1 MNEMDK
7 DKKYFKLGVDV
18 HKTGIGVF
26 QNIIRTEYPY
36 AFTPI
41 IKDHVGENIVLH
53 VDGAGSKPIVAYL
66 YFKETGDY
74 SWFKG
79 LTQDVIAMNID
90 DVMPVGAYPIAFA
103 DYIAL
108 NSYRISKTD
117 VLNEL
122 GRGFKEAI
130 DLIEESTS
138 HLKTKVSLLFAG
150 GETADLP
157 DQVRTLD
164 IVGMLYA
171 KTTSNVVT
179 GNEIEEGDVIIGLR
193 SGGKALYEDRVNSG
207 IMCNGLTL
215 ARHIILSREYKE
227 KYPEVSD
234 PLMEEEYSGYYK
246 IDSYLDE
253 LDMTVGEAL
262 LSPTRIYTPIIA
274 DILERYPEKIKGMV
288 HNTGG
293 GLTKILRIG
302 YGLKYV
308 KDILPPPDPL
318 FSFIQREGRIDWR
331 EMYEVFNMGIGF
343 EIITTRDSADD
354 VINISEKYGVDA
366 YIIGRV
372 VEKTVG
378 VNEVVIKSENGI
390 FTYKSVIR

>member
-1 MNEMDK
+1 MMNK
-7 DKKYFKLGVDV
+7 DEKYFKLGVDV
-18 HKTGIGVF
+18 HKTGIEVF
-26 QNIIRTEYPY
+26 QNSIRSEYPY

-41 IKDHVGENIVLH
+41 IKDYTGENIILH
-53 VDGAGSKPIVAYL
+53 VDGVGSKPIVAYL
-66 YFKETGDY
+66 YFKETGDH

-90 DVMPVGAYPIAFA
+90 DVVPVGAYPVAFA

-108 NSYRISKTD
+108 NPYRVPKTN

-122 GRGFKEAI
+122 GRGFKETI
-130 DLIEESTS
+130 DLIGESTS

-157 DQVRTLD
+157 DQIRTLD
-164 IVGMLYA
+164 IVGIVYA
-171 KTTSNVVT
+171 KIISNVVA
-179 GNEIEEGDVIIGLR
+179 GDKIEKGDVIIGLR
-193 SGGKALYEDRVNSG
+193 SGGKALYEDRENSG

-215 ARHIILSREYKE
+215 ARHIMLSKEYKM
-227 KYPEVSD
+227 KYPEISD
-234 PLMEEEYSGYYK
+234 SLLEREYSGYYK

-253 LDMTVGEAL
+253 LGMTVGEAL

-274 DILERYPEKIKGMV
+274 DILEKFPEKIKGMV

-302 YGLKYV
+302 HGLKYI
-308 KDILPPPDPL
+308 KDTLPPPDPL
-318 FSFIQREGRIDWR
+318 FRFIQREGRISWR

-354 VINISEKYGVDA
+354 IINISEKYGVDA
-366 YIIGRV
+366 YTIGRV
-372 VEKTVG
+372 AEKTVK
-378 VNEVVIKSENGI
+378 VNEVVIKSENGVYA
-390 FTYKSVIR
+390 YKSGVR